1 MAVDETL
8 TGASKVMRARLHL
21 AHGIKRGSELF
32 ELFLLHLLDA
42 VVSQGDAHESMN
54 KQHSADV
61 ELAAQE
67 IAQLLQPLATFI
79 LSNASSEIQE
89 DLEIEGFVAL
99 QRNAWFNAVVHGFTA
114 TSLLGKRYRR
124 ELQVLAQYSQPL
136 ITEDRT
142 DQLESDI
149 ELNTTLRRG
158 KNDTNTTKC
167 RRQLIEVLP
176 NCEGDI
182 RALSY
187 SETIFLTTA
196 HLVES
201 LRANSGDCTKVL
213 TYFLDP
219 RLKSGPMGNCMLSIS
234 KAAVNTY
241 LSRTLTGK
249 TQSFTSPYVAQ
260 QLATFFAGCCHRIS
274 DVQRVA
280 ISCADMIIT
289 QVPSSLCQQSSLFAL
304 FELLTM
310 MWTGCLEQ
318 ETDEY
323 EWKSTFTS
331 ARGNVTIELSDNYEF
346 RRSTLG
352 NLHKWARI
360 WMLRVLDIAP
370 LDIKGLIQV
379 SWYTF

>member
-1 MAVDETL
+1 
-8 TGASKVMRARLHL
+8 
-21 AHGIKRGSELF
+21 
-32 ELFLLHLLDA
+32 
-42 VVSQGDAHESMN
+42 VVSQGDAHESVN
-54 KQHSADV
+54 QQHSADV

-67 IAQLLQPLATFI
+67 IAQLLQPLAT
-79 LSNASSEIQE
+79 LTMSNASSESEE
-89 DLEIEGFVAL
+89 DIEIEGFVNL
-99 QRNAWFNAVVHGFTA
+99 QRDAWFNAVVHGFTA
-114 TSLLGKRYRR
+114 TSPLGRRYRR

-158 KNDTNTTKC
+158 KNDANTAKY
-167 RRQLIEVLP
+167 RRHLIEVLP
-176 NCEGDI
+176 NCEADI
-182 RALSY
+182 KSLSY
-187 SETIFLTTA
+187 SEVVFLTTA

-219 RLKSGPMGNCMLSIS
+219 RLKSGPMGTCMHAIA
-234 KAAVNTY
+234 KAAVTTY
-241 LSRTLTGK
+241 LSRTLAGR

-260 QLATFFAGCCHRIS
+260 QLATFFAGSCHRIR

-280 ISCADMIIT
+280 VSCADLVIT
-289 QVPSSLCQQSSLFAL
+289 QVPSSLCQRSSLFAL

-323 EWKSTFTS
+323 EWKSTYS
-331 ARGNVTIELSDNYEF
+331 SVRGNVTIELSDDYDF
-346 RRSTLG
+346 RRRTLV
-352 NLHKWARI
+352 NLQQWARA

-379 SWYTF
+379 RGTDI